1 MHKRILF
8 IFFFFIISCSNKYQV
23 YEKTG
28 FAGVSKNNKII
39 SYLQKDSLIKIT
51 NKNNKISKVY
61 KVDEQLKSTD
71 SRIIYLPEIVYDEIS
86 LNREFP
92 LVLVQSMRENKSFIA
107 KKAKTFDEEKKINKK
122 VKIETIEVLKID
134 NQKAVTKKIFLDF
147 GPFYYKTY
155 SETLFRLLSL
165 NIKNKKLIYKDYAP
179 KNHIISIGPLKNLTE
194 YDNIYLKLGK
204 IGLIGFNIRVQ

>member
-1 MHKRILF
+1 MYKRILL
-8 IFFFFIISCSNKYQV
+8 IFFFFIVSCSNKYQV

-28 FAGVSKNNKII
+28 FAGISKNNKII

-51 NKNNKISKVY
+51 NKKNKISKVY
-61 KVDEQLKSTD
+61 KVDDQLKSTD
-71 SRIIYLPEIVYDEIS
+71 SRIIYLPEIVYDEIR

-134 NQKAVTKKIFLDF
+134 NQKVVTKKIFLDF

>member
-39 SYLQKDSLIKIT
+39 SYLQKDSLVKIT

-61 KVDEQLKSTD
+61 KVDDQLKSTD
-71 SRIIYLPEIVYDEIS
+71 PRIIYLPEFVYDEIS
-86 LNREFP
+86 LNKEFP
-92 LVLVQSMRENKSFIA
+92 LILVQSIRENKSFIV

-122 VKIETIEVLKID
+122 VKIETVEVLKID
-134 NQKAVTKKIFLDF
+134 NQKVVTKKIFLDF

>member
-1 MHKRILF
+1 MYKRILF
-8 IFFFFIISCSNKYQV
+8 IFFFLIISCSNKYQV

-86 LNREFP
+86 LNKEFP
-92 LVLVQSMRENKSFIA
+92 LILVQSMRENKSFIA
-107 KKAKTFDEEKKINKK
+107 KKAKIFDEEKKINKK

-134 NQKAVTKKIFLDF
+134 NEKVITKKIFLDF

-194 YDNIYLKLGK
+194 YDNMYLKLGK

>member
-1 MHKRILF
+1 MHKRILL
-8 IFFFFIISCSNKYQV
+8 IFFFFIVSCSNKYQV

-28 FAGVSKNNKII
+28 FAGISKNNKII

-51 NKNNKISKVY
+51 NKKNKISKVY
-61 KVDEQLKSTD
+61 KVDDQLKSTD
-71 SRIIYLPEIVYDEIS
+71 SRIIYLPEIVYDEIR

>member
-51 NKNNKISKVY
+51 SKNNKISKVY
-61 KVDEQLKSTD
+61 KVDEQLKSND

>member
-1 MHKRILF
+1 MHKRIFFL
-8 IFFFFIISCSNKYQV
+8 FFFLIISCSNKYQV

-71 SRIIYLPEIVYDEIS
+71 PRIIYLPEIVYDEIS

-122 VKIETIEVLKID
+122 VKIETIEVLKSD
-134 NQKAVTKKIFLDF
+134 NQKDVTKKIFLDF

>member
-1 MHKRILF
+1 MHKRILL
-8 IFFFFIISCSNKYQV
+8 IFFFFIVSCSNKYQV

-28 FAGVSKNNKII
+28 FAGISKNNKII

-51 NKNNKISKVY
+51 NKKNKISKVY
-61 KVDEQLKSTD
+61 KVDDQLKSTD
-71 SRIIYLPEIVYDEIS
+71 SRIIYLPEIVYDEIK

-122 VKIETIEVLKID
+122 VKTETIEVLRID
-134 NQKAVTKKIFLDF
+134 NQKVVTKKIFLDF

>member
-1 MHKRILF
+1 MHKRILL
-8 IFFFFIISCSNKYQV
+8 IFFFFIVSCSNKYQV

-28 FAGVSKNNKII
+28 FAGTSKNNKII
-39 SYLQKDSLIKIT
+39 SHLQKDSLIKIT

-61 KVDEQLKSTD
+61 KVDEQLKSTE
-71 SRIIYLPEIVYDEIS
+71 SRIIYLPEIVYDEIR

-134 NQKAVTKKIFLDF
+134 NQKVVTKKIFLDF

-155 SETLFRLLSL
+155 SETLFKLLSL

>member
-1 MHKRILF
+1 MHKRILL
-8 IFFFFIISCSNKYQV
+8 IFFFFIVSCSNKYQV

-28 FAGVSKNNKII
+28 FAGTSKNNKII
-39 SYLQKDSLIKIT
+39 SHLQKDSLIKIT

-71 SRIIYLPEIVYDEIS
+71 SRIIYLPEIVYDEIR

-134 NQKAVTKKIFLDF
+134 NQKVVTKKIFLDF

>member
-134 NQKAVTKKIFLDF
+134 NEKVITKKIFLDF